1 MWAREEEVGPA
12 GVVRPYSKGER
23 CSHGKNSA
31 DTIGP
36 SMSVFP
42 ALVPEVQEPGHLVTK
57 S

>member
-1 MWAREEEVGPA
+1 MWARGEEAGPA

-23 CSHGKNSA
+23 CSHGKNPA